1 MLLQL
6 LLLFVNVFFKANLY
20 LQVIAKKFSHFKT
33 F

>member
-20 LQVIAKKFSHFKT
+20 LQVIVKKFSHFKT